1 MSAKSK
7 LLPLAMAGVLLGA
20 SASIAPAAN
29 GQGGSCLVVQA
40 VSVHADRPSTLSR
53 VSLPGGAATSL
64 GAPGFWLN
72 AMGYS
77 SAQNLVYAVADGSGD
92 DAFPAGAHVV
102 AIDRAGNTTDLGP
115 VRRAGANH
123 VPWSVVTGATAGTI
137 HGNTWYI
144 RRNSTLYTVDLTP
157 GDSFLTVLKLT
168 PLRLV
173 SLATGV
179 DDFDYDPADG
189 LLYGVSMSSRGSG
202 SVVTINPSS
211 GKVDVVP
218 NLQLP
223 RGESAGSV
231 VIGAD
236 RALYVTSNRE
246 DNRSV
251 TYRVARDSGAVTE
264 VSSGP
269 WLATSDVAGCLST
282 SAPPPVVPEPPP
294 LPPDF
299 PQRPP
304 GVPTVPPRVDPPVSQ
319 PIVPTTSP
327 TPTPTVEPSSSPS
340 PTPTSPKSPKTSK
353 KRPND
358 VFAETVERDHHT
370 DLKRRWGLTALI
382 LIFGASA
389 AAHSLRRR

>member
-1 MSAKSK
+1 MSTRSK
-7 LLPLAMAGVLLGA
+7 LLPLAIAGVLLGA

-29 GQGGSCLVVQA
+29 GQGGACTVVQA
-40 VSVHADRPSTLSR
+40 QGTRTDRPSALSR
-53 VSLPGGAATSL
+53 VNLPGGATTSL
-64 GAPGFWLN
+64 GTPGFWLN

-77 SAQNLVYAVADGSGD
+77 AAQNLVYAVADGSGG

-102 AIDRAGNTTDLGP
+102 AIDRDGNTTDLGP

-144 RRNSTLYTVDLTP
+144 RRNSTLYTVDIKP

-189 LLYGVSMSSRGSG
+189 LLYGVSMSSRGAG

-231 VIGAD
+231 VLGAD

-251 TYRVARDSGAVTE
+251 TYRVARDSGEVTE

-269 WLATSDVAGCLST
+269 RLATSDVAGCLST

-294 LPPDF
+294 LPPDA
-299 PQRPP
+299 PRPP
-304 GVPTVPPRVDPPVSQ
+304 PVVPVVPPAANPPAAQ

-327 TPTPTVEPSSSPS
+327 APTPTVEPS
-340 PTPTSPKSPKTSK
+340 PTPTTPKTSKPPKTSK
-353 KRPND
+353 KRPD
-358 VFAETVERDHHT
+358 AVFVAAEKRDHHT
-370 DLKRRWGLTALI
+370 DLKRRWGLTTLI

>member
-1 MSAKSK
+1 MATRSK
-7 LLPLAMAGVLLGA
+7 LLPLAIAGVLLGA

-29 GQGGSCLVVQA
+29 GQGGSCAVVQA
-40 VSVHADRPSTLSR
+40 QNTRADRPSALSR
-53 VSLPGGAATSL
+53 VELPGGATTSL
-64 GAPGFWLN
+64 GTPGFWLN

-77 SAQNLVYAVADGSGD
+77 SAQNLVYAVADGSGTK
-92 DAFPAGAHVV
+92 AFLAGAHVV
-102 AIDRAGNTTDLGP
+102 AIDRDGNTTDLGP
-115 VRRAGANH
+115 VRRAGAGH
-123 VPWSVVTGATAGTI
+123 VPWSVVTGATAGAI

-144 RRNSTLYTVDLTP
+144 RKNSTLYTVDITP
-157 GDSFLTVLKLT
+157 GESFLTVLKLT

-223 RGESAGSV
+223 GGESAGSV

-251 TYRVARDSGAVTE
+251 VYRVARDGAVTE

-269 WLATSDVAGCLST
+269 RLATSDVAGCLSM

-294 LPPDF
+294 LPPEV
-299 PQRPP
+299 PQPP
-304 GVPTVPPRVDPPVSQ
+304 PVVPVAPPRIDLPVPQ

-327 TPTPTVEPSSSPS
+327 ALAPTVEPS
-340 PTPTSPKSPKTSK
+340 PTPTPITVKPPKTST
-353 KRPND
+353 KRPD
-358 VFAETVERDHHT
+358 EAFVAAAERDHRT
-370 DLKRRWGLTALI
+370 DLKRRWALTTLV

>member
-1 MSAKSK
+1 MSTRSK
-7 LLPLAMAGVLLGA
+7 LLPLAIAGVLLGA

-29 GQGGSCLVVQA
+29 GQGGTCFVVQA
-40 VSVHADRPSTLSR
+40 QSTRTDRPSTLSR
-53 VSLPGGAATSL
+53 VALPSGATTSL
-64 GAPGFWLN
+64 GTPGFWLN

-77 SAQNLVYAVADGSGD
+77 AAQNLVYAVADGSGD

-102 AIDRAGNTTDLGP
+102 AIDRDGNTTDLGP
-115 VRRAGANH
+115 VRRAGANR

-144 RRNSTLYTVDLTP
+144 RRNSTLYTVDITP
-157 GDSFLTVLKLT
+157 GNSFLTVLKLT

-189 LLYGVSMSSRGSG
+189 LLYGVSTSSRGSG

-223 RGESAGSV
+223 DGESAGSV

-246 DNRSV
+246 GNRSV
-251 TYRVARDSGAVTE
+251 TYRVERDSGAVTE
-264 VSSGP
+264 VSEGP

-294 LPPDF
+294 LPPDA
-299 PQRPP
+299 PKPP
-304 GVPTVPPRVDPPVSQ
+304 AVVPAVPPRADPPVAR
-319 PIVPTTSP
+319 PVVPPSP
-327 TPTPTVEPSSSPS
+327 SLTPTVEPS
-340 PTPTSPKSPKTSK
+340 PTPDKPNPPKTSK